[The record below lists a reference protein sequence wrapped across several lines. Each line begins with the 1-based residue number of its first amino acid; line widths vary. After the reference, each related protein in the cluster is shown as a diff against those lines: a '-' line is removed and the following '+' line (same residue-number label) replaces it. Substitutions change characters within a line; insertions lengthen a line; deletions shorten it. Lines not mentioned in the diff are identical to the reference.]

1 MSALCPSGGGYTDG
15 HKDGY
20 VKVGLYQGVQTDP
33 SIVPIEIVVEDT
45 GLVCL
50 PLVSHFSTDGFSLGH
65 VRDICSGEA
74 LSPFLPGKALC
85 SRHRSWF
92 GNWYVTFGSLIAD
105 AHPL

>member
-1 MSALCPSGGGYTDG
+1 
-15 HKDGY
+15 

-45 GLVCL
+45 GPVCL
-50 PLVSHFSTDGFSLGH
+50 PLVSHFSTDCCGLGH

-74 LSPFLPGKALC
+74 LSSFLPGNALR
-85 SRHRSWF
+85 SRHRPWF
-92 GNWYVTFGSLIAD
+92 GNWYATFGFPIAD